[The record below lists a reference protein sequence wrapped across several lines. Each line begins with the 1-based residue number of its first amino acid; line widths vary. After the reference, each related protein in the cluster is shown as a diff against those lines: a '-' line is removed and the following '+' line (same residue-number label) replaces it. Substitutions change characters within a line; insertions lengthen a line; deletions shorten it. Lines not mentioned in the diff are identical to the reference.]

1 MHFKRRLNG
10 KGTNLKLLRIT
21 MCQVGLKYM
30 LHYLVLLGNS
40 ELDPANSVIQIR
52 R

>member
-10 KGTNLKLLRIT
+10 KGTNVKLLRIT
-21 MCQVGLKYM
+21 MCQVGLKYV
-30 LHYLVLLGNS
+30 LHYLVLLSNS
-40 ELDPANSVIQIR
+40 ELDTANSVIQIR